1 MKYCARPV
9 CVAFWGLSSL
19 LLLTACGG
27 GGNST
32 TTAAPPPPPP
42 PVSSGP
48 TFTAG
53 VFEPSGNFEDRCEVV
68 RTGVDIEGNPFPD
81 RPGSTLEENFFLRS
95 WTNETYL
102 FNTDVVDRDPADFDN
117 PIDYFA
123 VLRTTA
129 QTPSGRDV
137 DEFHFSQPTE
147 DFLAERNAAPRAGY
161 GARFIAAS
169 TIPPRDFRVAFTEP
183 NTPASEE
190 IAGQPN
196 LIRGSRILEIDGL
209 DFVNDNT
216 QASVDIFNEALF
228 PANAGVMR
236 TFRVEDPDGAR
247 RTIMLTSADV
257 TLSSVDRSRV
267 IATPTGPVGY
277 LHVTTFSPFDAE
289 ADIADAIT
297 DLRVAGVTDLVLDLR
312 YNGGGLLAI
321 ASQLAYA
328 VAGDAATTGRVFE
341 GLRFNA
347 AAGNLNPVDGSPN
360 DPLPFFDTGVGF
372 SLPNGAPLASLD
384 LPRVFILSTDA
395 TCSASESIING
406 LRGINVEVILIGGT
420 TCGKPFGFFPESN
433 CGETYFTIQFQG
445 VNDAGFGDY
454 ADGFVPDDSTA
465 AFGVRTPGCVVA
477 DDLDSALGD
486 ETERL
491 LATALSY
498 RENGVCPSPPIS
510 VAPGSGL
517 SGITTSS
524 IDIDASQRDAHP
536 FAGVMETNR
545 DMRMPNR

>member
-1 MKYCARPV
+1 MKDCARPV
-9 CVAFWGLSSL
+9 CVAFLGLSSL

-27 GGNST
+27 GGDST
-32 TTAAPPPPPP
+32 TAAAAPPPPPP
-42 PVSSGP
+42 VTSGP
-48 TFTAG
+48 TFTPG
-53 VFEPSGNFEDRCEVV
+53 VFEPSSNFEDRCEVV
-68 RTGVDIEGNPFPD
+68 RTGVDIQGNPFPD

-95 WTNETYL
+95 WTEETYL
-102 FNTDVVDRDPADFDN
+102 FNTDVVDRNPADFDN

-147 DFLAERNAAPRAGY
+147 EFLAERNAAPRAGY
-161 GARFIAAS
+161 GARFIALS
-169 TIPPRDFRVAFTEP
+169 TTPPRDFRVVFTEP
-183 NTPASEE
+183 GTPASEE

-216 QASVDIFNEALF
+216 QAGVDLFNDALF
-228 PANAGVMR
+228 PPVSNVQR
-236 TFRVEDPDGAR
+236 TFRVEDPDGTR
-247 RTIMLTSADV
+247 RTIMMTSADV
-257 TLSSVDRSRV
+257 TFSAVNGNRIIS
-267 IATPTGPVGY
+267 TPTGPVGY
-277 LHVTTFSPFDAE
+277 LHVTTFSPFAAE
-289 ADIADAIT
+289 RAIADAIT
-297 DLRVAGVTDLVLDLR
+297 DMRAAGVTDLVLDLR
-312 YNGGGLLAI
+312 YNGGGLLAV

-341 GLRFNA
+341 GLQFND
-347 AAGNLNPVDGSPN
+347 AAGNLNPIDGSVN
-360 DPLPFFDTGVGF
+360 EPLPFFNTGVGF
-372 SLPNGAPLASLD
+372 SVADGAPLQSLD

-395 TCSASESIING
+395 TCSASESIVNG
-406 LRGINVEVILIGGT
+406 LRGIGVEVILIGGT

-433 CGETYFTIQFQG
+433 CGETYFTIQFRG

-454 ADGFVPDDSTA
+454 ADGFAPADSGD
-465 AFGVRTPGCVVA
+465 AFAVSTPGCAVA

-524 IDIDASQRDAHP
+524 IDADASQRDAHP